1 MGRRCVRD
9 ALSALMR
16 QVQRTQVLQEARV
29 PAQALNAA
37 THERVKQGGVEMT
50 PASDVSAHHGQG
62 SPVRRLQHTCDPT
75 NAGSEQEV
83 RWGGVASRT
92 HRRVTERCGLAK
104 GLDPEDWRTQ

>member
-1 MGRRCVRD
+1 
-9 ALSALMR
+9 MR
-16 QVQRTQVLQEARV
+16 QVHGAHELQKARV

-83 RWGGVASRT
+83 R
-92 HRRVTERCGLAK
+92 
-104 GLDPEDWRTQ
+104 